1 MLWYITYLS
10 KVIGSDLETIA
21 NKNIE
26 KLKKDI
32 QKDGIQIEVY
42 IEKNN

>member
-26 KLKKDI
+26 KLKKRYPEGWDPDRSI
-32 QKDGIQIEVY
+32 HRE
-42 IEKNN
+42 E